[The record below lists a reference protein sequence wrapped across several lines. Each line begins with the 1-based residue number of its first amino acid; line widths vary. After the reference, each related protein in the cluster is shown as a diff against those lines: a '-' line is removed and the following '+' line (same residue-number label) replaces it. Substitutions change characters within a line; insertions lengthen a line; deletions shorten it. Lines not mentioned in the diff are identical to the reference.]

1 MLQRSV
7 EMDAREGKV
16 NLLAAKLLSRR
27 LLHFTAKP
35 ARKRHG

>member
-7 EMDAREGKV
+7 EMDVPDGKV
-16 NLLAAKLLSRR
+16 NLLAVQLAGPQQ
-27 LLHFTAKP
+27 LHFAVRP